1 VSQLEFALG
10 VLLAAG
16 NLLVAVLPGGDTYR
30 QWHRLVNLKVAV
42 IIAFYL
48 VGVSVGEWFQ

>member
-1 VSQLEFALG
+1 MSQLEFALG